1 MLTLALVVSAAL
13 AAGLVLQAIPTLGFA
28 RVLGRG
34 GRPPLADSQCPKAA
48 VILCLRGEDP
58 FLGRCLE
65 SLFEQSYPDFTIFV
79 VVDSM
84 LDPAYETVCQ
94 SIAEHGPSNVV
105 VDVLTNRLDTC
116 SLKGSSIVQAM
127 SRIDDSYKI
136 VAMIDSD
143 VIPHPT
149 WLRELAAPLTDDAV
163 GVSSGT
169 RWYMPAR
176 PSWGGFVRY
185 YWNAAANVQMY
196 WNEITWGG
204 SVALRGEIA
213 RHPEMIRSWK
223 TAVSTDT
230 VILRVVHLF
239 KKRAEFVPSLMMINR
254 ETCRLSS
261 FYTWV
266 QRQMVVVRL
275 YHKGWIPI
283 LIHGFLTVSLLVAGF
298 SVMTAT
304 LVRKDWG
311 TAALMF
317 SVLMA
322 YWVGFVGVFHALEE
336 QVRAVVKGRGE
347 PVETPT
353 LESTAYAFLTIFITP
368 WVYAAVLLKACFI
381 RHVDWRGIGY
391 ELKGPHDVR
400 LVSYRP
406 YVKAD
411 RPRDVTASL

>member
-1 MLTLALVVSAAL
+1 MLTLALVLCAAL
-13 AAGLVLQAIPTLGFA
+13 AASLVLQAIPTLGFA
-28 RVLGRG
+28 RVLRRG
-34 GRPPLADSQCPKAA
+34 GRTPLTDAQCPKAA

-65 SLFEQSYPDFTIFV
+65 SLFQQSYPDFTIFV
-79 VVDSM
+79 VVDSK
-84 LDPAYETVCQ
+84 LDPAYETVCE
-94 SIAEHGPSNVV
+94 SIATHGPDNVV

-127 SRIDDSYKI
+127 SRIDESYQI

-149 WLRELAAPLTDDAV
+149 WLRELAAPLIDDAV

-169 RWYMPAR
+169 RWYMPSR
-176 PSWGGFVRY
+176 PTWGSFVRY

-239 KKRAEFVPSLMMINR
+239 QKRAEFVPSLMMINR

-275 YHKGWIPI
+275 YHKGWVPI
-283 LIHGFLTVSLLVAGF
+283 VTHGMLVVALLAACFGVVFTALGYGETRTAGILF
-298 SVMTAT
+298 GAMM
-304 LVRKDWG
+304 G
-311 TAALMF
+311 
-317 SVLMA
+317 
-322 YWVGFVGVFHALEE
+322 YWVGFVALFHALEE
-336 QVRAVVKGRGE
+336 QVRAVVVARGE

-353 LESTAYAFLTIFITP
+353 FESVVVAFLSVFITP
-368 WVYAAVLLKACFI
+368 WVYAAVLIKACFI

-391 ELKGPHDVR
+391 ELNGPHDVR

-411 RPRDVTASL
+411 RPRDVTASI

>member
-1 MLTLALVVSAAL
+1 MLTFALILCAALVAS
-13 AAGLVLQAIPTLGFA
+13 LVLQAIPTLGFA
-28 RVLGRG
+28 RVLRRQ
-34 GRPPLADSQCPKAA
+34 GRPRLADAQCPKAA

-58 FLGRCLE
+58 FLARCLE
-65 SLFEQSYPDFTIFV
+65 SLFRQDYPDFTIFV
-79 VVDSM
+79 VVDSK
-84 LDPAYETVCQ
+84 LDPAYETVCE
-94 SIAEHGPSNVV
+94 SIAAHGPDNVV

-127 SRIDDSYKI
+127 SRIDDTFAI

-149 WLRELAAPLTDDAV
+149 WLRELAAPLVDDAV

-169 RWYMPAR
+169 RWYMPSR

-213 RHPEMIRSWK
+213 RHPEMIRSWR

-230 VILRVVHLF
+230 VILRVVHMF
-239 KKRAEFVPSLMMINR
+239 NKRAEFVPSLMMINR

-283 LIHGFLTVSLLVAGF
+283 LTHGLLMVSLLVACFGLTF
-298 SVMTAT
+298 VAGARGDWTTAG
-304 LVRKDWG
+304 LMLG
-311 TAALMF
+311 AL
-317 SVLMA
+317 LG
-322 YWVGFVGVFHALEE
+322 YWIGFVALFHSLEE
-336 QVRAVVKGRGE
+336 QVRAVVQSRGE
-347 PVETPT
+347 PVESPT
-353 LESTAYAFLTIFITP
+353 AESVVTAFLAVFITP

-400 LVSYRP
+400 LVHYRP